1 MPKPPTEL
9 TGAQHEIVQL
19 LWEHTNPL
27 SVTEVWQALG
37 RPVARTTVLTWIQRL
52 EKRGWVIRI
61 EDETGLRYR
70 ASRAPGDAAANA
82 AVRIV
87 DTLFGG
93 SPTGL
98 MMALAGRGKLDAAEI
113 ERLRKLV
120 DELEVKHE

>member
-19 LWEHTNPL
+19 LWEQTDPL
-27 SVTEVWQALG
+27 SVTEVWQILD

-52 EKRGWVIRI
+52 EKRGWLTRV

-70 ASRAPGDAAANA
+70 ANRAPGDAAANA

-87 DTLFGG
+87 DSLFGG
-93 SPTGL
+93 SPSGL
-98 MMALAGRGKLDAAEI
+98 MMALAGRGKIAPEEVA
-113 ERLRKLV
+113 RLRRLV
-120 DELEVKHE
+120 EELEAESE